1 MRFKDLVGHNVVY
14 ETGDNGYSTLL
25 ELGVLQLSPSQELI
39 KIKYPSGHE
48 AWEKLNVE
56 YIRYGGVQDSRIV
69 EDLGKVK
76 ITRKPNAKRKR

>member
-1 MRFKDLVGHNVVY
+1 MRFKDLVGHKVIY
-14 ETGDNGYSTLL
+14 ETGDNGYSILIEL
-25 ELGVLQLSPSQELI
+25 EVVELSPSGERI

-56 YIRYGGVQDSRIV
+56 YIGYGGVQDSRIV

-76 ITRKPNAKRKR
+76 ITRKPNATRKR